1 VEVRHKIEKKWVVVV
16 LSQIS
21 IRLAVKNDSKNA
33 LMVCYRT
40 NVELY
45 LPKYKKHSK
54 VVYFSTP
61 KKISVDIVEMKYKI

>member
-1 VEVRHKIEKKWVVVV
+1 MEVRHKIEKKWVVVV

-33 LMVCYRT
+33 LKVCYRT

-45 LPKYKKHSK
+45 LPKYNK